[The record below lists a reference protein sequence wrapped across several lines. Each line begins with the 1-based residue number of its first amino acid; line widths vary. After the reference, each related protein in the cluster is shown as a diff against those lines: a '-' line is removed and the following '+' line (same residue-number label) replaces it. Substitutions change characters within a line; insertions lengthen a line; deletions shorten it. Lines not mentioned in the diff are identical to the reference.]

1 MKLNFLPAG
10 RLRMKKSIYI
20 PDADRSETRAAG

>member
-1 MKLNFLPAG
+1 MKLNFVSAG

-20 PDADRSETRAAG
+20 PGADRGETIHE

>member
-1 MKLNFLPAG
+1 MKLNFLAAG

-20 PDADRSETRAAG
+20 PSADRSETIDLR

>member
-1 MKLNFLPAG
+1 MKPNFLSAG

-20 PDADRSETRAAG
+20 PGADRNETIYE